1 MWLNIFLR
9 WINDAAV
16 GIEAVGSHLVRH
28 DYCPPSRIAPAG
40 GPDSLSI
47 GAAKPQKVFHAMQNP
62 SCACGSPIAELS
74 GPPASQP

>member
-40 GPDSLSI
+40 GPDSSAI
-47 GAAKPQKVFHAMQNP
+47 GVPQAQEGFRMA
-62 SCACGSPIAELS
+62 
-74 GPPASQP
+74 